1 MVATGQLPIPQI
13 TARRFGARCLPALT
27 DDALYERT
35 GVRVAFTGR
44 AGGVSEGPYSSLN
57 LGNHVGDGPASVER
71 NRALVLEALDAAD
84 VPLVVPSQVH
94 GEVVVE
100 LDDASPEALDA
111 AREAALAGADALV
124 ATVPGIAALLCFADC
139 VPVIVVSP
147 TGRFAVAHAGW
158 RGVENGVA
166 AKAVRALARADAAEL
181 GIATSDAAS
190 GYNVYVGPHIH
201 ASCFETGADVRT
213 RFEDRYGAVLLHSR
227 RTPCR
232 PAGGV
237 DGRARRGRH
246 RSRAHL
252 GRRRVHGMLVPDDFF
267 SYRAAGGI
275 CGRHGAIAC
284 CRKDRGGM
292 GFKERYERTVA
303 EVAACCREACGRDP
317 KTWSVVAVSK
327 TVGADDVAEAIEPAR
342 TTSARTA
349 RTPSRGSALAS
360 RRQTW
365 HFIGNI
371 QSRRIP
377 DIVRDA
383 ALVHSLYEQR
393 HVPKFDDAAAAS
405 GKVQDVLLEVNVS
418 GEASKSGL
426 APARWPACWST
437 ARAFRTCACA
447 GL

>member
-57 LGNHVGDGPASVER
+57 LGNHVGDDPASVER
-71 NRALVLEALDAAD
+71 NRMLVLEALDAAD

-100 LDDASPEALDA
+100 LDDASPEALGA

-139 VPVIVVSP
+139 VPVIAVSP

-181 GIATSDAAS
+181 GEDAAN

-201 ASCFETGADVRT
+201 ASCFETGADVRK
-213 RFEDRYGAVLLHSR
+213 RFEDRFGSSCIPDERHVDLLEAL
-227 RTPCR
+227 TVGLEE
-232 PAGGV
+232 AGI
-237 DGRARRGRH
+237 DRARVADAGVCTAC
-246 RSRAHL
+246 SC
-252 GRRRVHGMLVPDDFF
+252 DEFF

-275 CGRHGAIAC
+275 CGRHGA
-284 CRKDRGGM
+284 
-292 GFKERYERTVA
+292 V
-303 EVAACCREACGRDP
+303 
-317 KTWSVVAVSK
+317 
-327 TVGADDVAEAIEPAR
+327 
-342 TTSARTA
+342 
-349 RTPSRGSALAS
+349 
-360 RRQTW
+360 
-365 HFIGNI
+365 
-371 QSRRIP
+371 
-377 DIVRDA
+377 
-383 ALVHSLYEQR
+383 
-393 HVPKFDDAAAAS
+393 
-405 GKVQDVLLEVNVS
+405 
-418 GEASKSGL
+418 
-426 APARWPACWST
+426 
-437 ARAFRTCACA
+437 AFRKA
-447 GL
+447 G